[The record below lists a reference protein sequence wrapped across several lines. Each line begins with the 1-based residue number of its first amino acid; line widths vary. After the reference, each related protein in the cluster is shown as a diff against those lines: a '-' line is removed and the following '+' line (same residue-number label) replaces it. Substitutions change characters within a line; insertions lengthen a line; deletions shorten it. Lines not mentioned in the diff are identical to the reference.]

1 MSKQSGD
8 YNPDRE
14 GWTGHKYIVQ
24 RVWQGD
30 STKQVDIG
38 DRRMKWNKQG
48 RMLVNDPAVANA
60 IRQKYGNDVTV
71 TRMRYPD
78 AHDRGHRYIFGGW
91 PEMPWK
97 RSRENGKD
105 ADEKEGQDAQEGYA
119 PEGQAHDEWAHDVRN
134 RDGADDGQGEG
145 QAASQV

>member
-1 MSKQSGD
+1 MAD

-24 RVWQGD
+24 RVWQGPD
-30 STKQVDIG
+30 TAQVDIG

-78 AHDRGHRYIFGGW
+78 AHDRGHRYIFTM

-97 RSRENGKD
+97 RNNGNGEENGS
-105 ADEKEGQDAQEGYA
+105 EKENAHEAQGYA
-119 PEGQAHDEWAHDVRN
+119 PEGYAPDAGRNDDERQGN
-134 RDGADDGQGEG
+134 GRDDEGQGES
-145 QAASQV
+145 QAQV

>member
-24 RVWQGD
+24 RVWQGPD
-30 STKQVDIG
+30 TAQVDIG

-78 AHDRGHRYIFGGW
+78 AHDRGHRYIFTM

-97 RSRENGKD
+97 RSNGNGED
-105 ADEKEGQDAQEGYA
+105 ADEKEGA
-119 PEGQAHDEWAHDVRN
+119 EGQAHDEWAHDVRR

-145 QAASQV
+145 QATSQV

>member
-14 GWTGHKYIVQ
+14 GWTGHKYVVQ
-24 RVWQGD
+24 RVWQGPD
-30 STKQVDIG
+30 TAQVDIG

-97 RSRENGKD
+97 RSNGNG
-105 ADEKEGQDAQEGYA
+105 EEDAQESA
-119 PEGQAHDEWAHDVRN
+119 PQGHGWQDDDGRGRN
-134 RDGADDGQGEG
+134 DDGQGEVK
-145 QAASQV
+145 AASQV